1 MPSGFGFKQG
11 SGGVHYDGI
20 GTVFKTHRGIRG
32 FGEIDCCFQR
42 GAGFGSFVR
51 SIFAKAIPFLK
62 KKVIPAMSP
71 LLNQAKEHI
80 QDAAANVIEDAVQGE
95 NIGESIKKNVTS
107 EGRKLLAKV
116 PEAFAGM
123 LGRDKSSDAA
133 SSTPAAKPSTPRPV
147 ARKRKKIS
155 NLKRIPS
162 KRGRGST
169 SKFPGLKLFN

>member
-1 MPSGFGFKQG
+1 MTSFSFTKIG
-11 SGGVHYDGI
+11 SGGTHYDGI
-20 GTVFKTHRGIRG
+20 GTIYKVNKGVRG
-32 FGEIDCCFQR
+32 FGGSCFQH

-51 SIFAKAIPFLK
+51 NLIGKAIPFFK
-62 KKVIPAMSP
+62 KRVLPAMSP
-71 LLNQAKEHI
+71 LIAHAKDTI

-123 LGRDKSSDAA
+123 LGRSRTSNKA
-133 SSTPAAKPSTPRPV
+133 SPDPVTKQATPR
-147 ARKRKKIS
+147 RKRKKTS
-155 NLKRIPS
+155 NLTRITH

-169 SKFPGLKLFN
+169 AKFPGLELFN

>member
-1 MPSGFGFKQG
+1 MTSFGFKHG
-11 SGGVHYDGI
+11 GGGVHYDGI
-20 GTVFKTHRGIRG
+20 GTIFRANKGVKG
-32 FGEIDCCFQR
+32 FGGLDCCFQR

-51 SIFAKAIPFLK
+51 NLIGKAIPFFK
-62 KKVIPAMSP
+62 KRVIPAMSP
-71 LLNQAKEHI
+71 LLEQAKDHI

-123 LGRDKSSDAA
+123 LGRRKQTDNV
-133 SSTPAAKPSTPRPV
+133 SSTPAVKQTAPKPA

-155 NLKRIPS
+155 NLNKIPS